1 MVGNRMW
8 NYMRYGLLVLASCG
22 LLSAAEHRGLVK
34 FGGLP
39 VPGATVIATQG
50 DKSVTAVT
58 DPQGAYTFKELA
70 DGNWIIKVEM
80 LCFSPMERE
89 IVVAPNAPSP
99 EWELKLL
106 PFDEIKAS
114 APPPPPSTPAPAVTS
129 SSNGS
134 APAKTETATVAAA
147 APKPTSKKAPKL
159 PKGVAPP

>member
-50 DKSVTAVT
+50 EKSVTAVT

-70 DGNWIIKVEM
+70 DGNWTIKVEM
-80 LCFSPMERE
+80 LCFAPMERE
-89 IVVAPNAPSP
+89 VVVAPNAPSP
-99 EWELKLL
+99 ERELKLL
-106 PFDEIKAS
+106 PFDEIKAN
-114 APPPPPSTPAPAVTS
+114 APPPPPSAPAPVTS
-129 SSNGS
+129 SSN
-134 APAKTETATVAAA
+134 AAA
-147 APKPTSKKAPKL
+147 AAKL
-159 PKGVAPP
+159 EIAAAPPPAAQPPPQAAQKLA